1 MTKSWVIVEIA
12 TGKAV
17 FETFNEKL
25 TKKIN
30 LDKYKVVPIL
40 EYLVALNR
48 SIKEGG
54 QK

>member
-1 MTKSWVIVEIA
+1 MTKSWVIVEIT

-40 EYLVALNR
+40 DYLYALNR
-48 SIKEGG
+48 SITG
-54 QK
+54 QA